1 MQNTRPLLSA
11 GCVPRSILAGI
22 LSLCCACAIA
32 SNEIIE
38 QELINESTGLAGW
51 IIKDDTFFLELNQRA
66 PQPMRG
72 FFEGR
77 GFNSKVADQ
86 LAQHCT
92 FQVHI
97 RNITDASSD
106 SEIISNM
113 EDWRVIHNQQSQP
126 PILKQA
132 WLTRWQSA
140 SEEISTAARIAFR
153 WATFPSP
160 QAFSP
165 GDFNWGLATFGPAPG
180 ETFDLEV
187 HWTLNGQEKHYR
199 INNMSCPADPAEE

>member
-1 MQNTRPLLSA
+1 MPHTNIVWVPTYACLILFILSA
-11 GCVPRSILAGI
+11 NNAYSAEASDIL
-22 LSLCCACAIA
+22 
-32 SNEIIE
+32 E
-38 QELINESTGLAGW
+38 QEVINESTGIAGW

-77 GFNSKVADQ
+77 GFNSKIADQ
-86 LAQHCT
+86 LARHCT

-97 RNITDASSD
+97 RNIAETSSNN
-106 SEIISNM
+106 EIISDM
-113 EDWRVIHNQQSQP
+113 ADWRVIHNNQSQP
-126 PILKQA
+126 PILKQE
-132 WLTRWQSA
+132 WLSRWQSA

-160 QAFSP
+160 QAFSA

-180 ETFDLEV
+180 EPFDLEI
-187 HWTLNGQEKHYR
+187 HWTLNGNKQHYR
-199 INNMSCPADPAEE
+199 INNMSCPIDPAVE